1 MVGFSVSLFG
11 LYLYKEYKSD
21 ALRLQR
27 GCAAALH
34 CGGLCFPVDLDAET
48 GAAAGD
54 LLGVAAA
61 LSPSTADDEYEASGD
76 GDLELQ
82 PFLEKDEGSNKTSA
96 TSTSSGG
103 SPSHTDRRV

>member
-1 MVGFSVSLFG
+1 MSLFG
-11 LYLYKEYKSD
+11 LFLYKEYKSD

-34 CGGLCFPVDLDAET
+34 CGGLGGLCFAVDLDAET

-61 LSPSTADDEYEASGD
+61 LSPSTVDDEYEAIGD

-82 PFLEKDEGSNKTSA
+82 PFLEQDEDSNKTSA